1 MRTDSMALLKGF
13 PMHTRSLLAALLVG
27 ASSLL
32 AGCGEAVKRAPVPL
46 DQPLTPATIYLPT
59 CPPNEHT
66 GLFDSR
72 AAQDFEFGHG
82 NCEAMGLV
90 LTRELAPV
98 FDKVRIVQYTPSR
111 DADRFAV
118 KPDKATEAAI
128 GSRYRIVLLPAY
140 ASRTRTPGVQQ
151 YGKVEKEVSTWVD
164 FAVFSTATGQ
174 RIGEAS
180 LYSMNGAPSGAQE
193 IGHLIALGVKG
204 PRCQALNKY
213 SMRAF
218 SHAFDG
224 CQSFALYPVDVDQ
237 AEDDDAKVEAKVKT
251 PAKLD

>member
-1 MRTDSMALLKGF
+1 MASQKGF
-13 PMHTRSLLAALLVG
+13 SMQSRSLLAALFVG
-27 ASSLL
+27 ASILL

-46 DQPLTPATIYLPT
+46 DQPLTPSTIYLPT

-72 AAQDFEFGHG
+72 AAQDFEFGRRS
-82 NCEAMGLV
+82 CEAMGLV
-90 LTRELAPV
+90 LTRELEPL
-98 FDKVRIVQYTPSR
+98 FDKVRIVQYTPSKE
-111 DADRFAV
+111 ADRFAV
-118 KPDKATEAAI
+118 EPDKATEAAN
-128 GSRYRIVLLPAY
+128 GSRYRIVLMPAY

-151 YGKVEKEVSTWVD
+151 YGKVEKEVSTWLD

-174 RIGEAS
+174 QIGTAS
-180 LYSMNGAPSGAQE
+180 LYSMNGGPAGAQE

-224 CQSFALYPVDVDQ
+224 CQSFALYPVDAEQ
-237 AEDDDAKVEAKVKT
+237 AEDDDARADARAPAPTTAK
-251 PAKLD
+251 PN